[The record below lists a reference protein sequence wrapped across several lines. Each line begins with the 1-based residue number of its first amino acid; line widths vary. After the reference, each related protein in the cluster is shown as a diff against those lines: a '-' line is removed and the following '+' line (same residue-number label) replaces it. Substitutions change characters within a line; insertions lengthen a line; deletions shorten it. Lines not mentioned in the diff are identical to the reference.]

1 MKHAKTPSVATICIQ
16 VFILYF
22 EGMILSN
29 EKASSTRTGK
39 IVRCRCSVC
48 DVMCRRAESGGDWG
62 DPCWGD
68 KWGHR
73 GCRGGLGSSIAP
85 MPMLVSSLSNTPK
98 FKVSPHVSCIWLIFV
113 LTYFRLLRILSALVI
128 C

>member
-29 EKASSTRTGK
+29 EKAFSTRTGK
-39 IVRCRCSVC
+39 IVRCRSMVGSVC
-48 DVMCRRAESGGDWG
+48 DVMCRIGESGGDWG

-73 GCRGGLGSSIAP
+73 GCTNVSLYS
-85 MPMLVSSLSNTPK
+85 MVSS
-98 FKVSPHVSCIWLIFV
+98 H
-113 LTYFRLLRILSALVI
+113 
-128 C
+128 